1 MKRVIKGSAG
11 PQDCQDRRKSSRKET
26 RPCEARRVKKVNL
39 DFRGCQG
46 LERKENL
53 ENQGPVENQEKMV
66 KKEKKG
72 VQGFQATQGTQDSLA
87 KMV

>member
-11 PQDCQDRRKSSRKET
+11 PRDYQDRLKSSRKGT
-26 RPCEARRVKKVNL
+26 QPCAARRVKKVNP
-39 DFRGCQG
+39 DFRGCKG

-72 VQGFQATQGTQDSLA
+72 VKGFRAIQGTQDSQA
-87 KMV
+87 EKV